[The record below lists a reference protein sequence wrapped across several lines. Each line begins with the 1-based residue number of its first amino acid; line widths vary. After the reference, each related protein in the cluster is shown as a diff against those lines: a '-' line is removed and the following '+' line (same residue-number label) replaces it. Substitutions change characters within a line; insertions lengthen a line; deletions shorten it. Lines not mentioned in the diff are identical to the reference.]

1 MNVWG
6 SGYVTDV
13 SYVHGVYREQ
23 TPGIIGFTGL
33 VTGIATPDPDGP
45 LTYCELGCGQGD
57 LPNLLAAANADIEIH
72 ATDFN
77 PAHIVGAR
85 SLAAQSGAKNV
96 HFHDSSFAEFAAD
109 DRLPDFDVVTL
120 HGIYSWISAE
130 NRQHIVK
137 FLRRRLKPGGVIY
150 ISYNTMPGWATLLPL
165 RRLLVDLAGG
175 ESGPTTDR
183 ADRALLQAQ
192 GVLDAEAAYFR
203 VNPSVAETLQLM
215 KNQNRNYLSH
225 EYLNADWTP
234 FYFADL
240 AAELSEAKLTY
251 LGSAHILD
259 NIDAVNLSDVQQQ
272 FLGAVKEPIRAQAL
286 RDYFINQR
294 FRRDVFVKG
303 AVPLSPAA
311 ATERWLDMR
320 FVLDGPRS
328 DVGMTIRGAQSEV
341 TLQEEVYEPLLDA
354 LAAGPSTV
362 REMLA
367 DPKVDALGWP
377 RLQQALAI
385 LVGSGQAHPAR
396 AAEGDSLRRPGATAF
411 NRVMLDV
418 ARGSDAMPFMASP
431 VTGGP
436 VTLDRVSQLFLLATV
451 EGQAD
456 APAFVWDILK
466 GSGAK
471 LMKDGNPLEKDE
483 ENLAELRQLFAAFT
497 DKQIPRLAAFG
508 IVEMPDAKVKVE
520 AA

>member
-33 VTGIATPDPDGP
+33 VTGIATPNPDRP
-45 LTYCELGCGQGD
+45 LTYCELGCGHGD
-57 LPNLLAAANADIEIH
+57 LPNLLAAANPDIQIH

-85 SLAAQSGAKNV
+85 SLAAQAGTRNV
-96 HFHDSSFAEFAAD
+96 HFHDSSFAEFAD
-109 DRLPDFDVVTL
+109 DDTLPDFDMVTL

-137 FLRRRLKPGGVIY
+137 FLRRRLKPGGVVY
-150 ISYNTMPGWATLLPL
+150 ISYNTMPGWATLMPL
-165 RRLLVDLAGG
+165 RRLLVDLAG
-175 ESGPTTDR
+175 SGTGSTTDR

-192 GVLDAEAAYFR
+192 GILDAEAAYFR
-203 VNPSVAETLQLM
+203 VNPNVAETLQLM

-234 FYFADL
+234 FYFTDL
-240 AAELSEAKLTY
+240 AAELSEAKLSY

-272 FLGAVKEPIRAQAL
+272 FLGTVKDPVKGQAL

-294 FRRDVFVKG
+294 FRRDIFIKG

-311 ATERWLDMR
+311 ATARWLDQR
-320 FVLDGPRS
+320 FVLDGPRG
-328 DVGMTIRGAQSEV
+328 DIGMTVRGAQSEV
-341 TLQEEVYEPLLDA
+341 TLQEEVYVPVLDA
-354 LAAGPSTV
+354 LASGPRTV
-362 REMLA
+362 REMLD
-367 DPKVDALGWP
+367 DPRVDGLGWA

-385 LVGSGQAHPAR
+385 LVGAGHVHPAR
-396 AAEGDSLRRPGATAF
+396 SAEGDSSRRAGATAF
-411 NRVMLDV
+411 NRVMLET
-418 ARGSDAMPFMASP
+418 ARGSDAMQFLASP

-436 VTLDRVSQLFLLATV
+436 VTLDRISQLFLLASV

-456 APAFVWDILK
+456 APAFVWDILR
-466 GSGAK
+466 GDGAK
-471 LMKDGNPLEKDE
+471 LLKDGNPLETDE
-483 ENLAELRQLFAAFT
+483 ENLAELNLIFAGFTEKQL
-497 DKQIPRLAAFG
+497 PRLAALG
-508 IVEMPDAKVKVE
+508 IVETEGATAKVE